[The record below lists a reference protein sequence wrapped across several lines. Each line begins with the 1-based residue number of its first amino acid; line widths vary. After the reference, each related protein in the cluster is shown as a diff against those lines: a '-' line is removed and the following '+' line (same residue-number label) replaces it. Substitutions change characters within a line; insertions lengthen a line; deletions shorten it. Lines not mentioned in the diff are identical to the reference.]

1 MLTGLITAILQL
13 LSAKFAVPFALQAA
27 AAAGVMLKI
36 RDYGISEAL
45 FYAGAIGLMIFLI
58 GLVVALVTGGR
69 VPLIG
74 GFLLSI
80 LFALAPAAVEQYIPG
95 LHAQLMGYL
104 GQLANLIKM
113 PLDKYVLVAV
123 ASFIGYWLSVAMRGP
138 AREY

>member
-27 AAAGVMLKI
+27 ASVGVMLKI
-36 RDYGISEAL
+36 KDYGISESL
-45 FYAGAIGLMIFLI
+45 FYAGAIGLMIYLI

-80 LFALAPAAVEQYIPG
+80 LFALIPAAVEQYVPG
-95 LHAQLMGYL
+95 MHAQLMGYL
-104 GQLANLIKM
+104 GQLATLIKM
-113 PLDKYVLVAV
+113 PLDKYALVAL